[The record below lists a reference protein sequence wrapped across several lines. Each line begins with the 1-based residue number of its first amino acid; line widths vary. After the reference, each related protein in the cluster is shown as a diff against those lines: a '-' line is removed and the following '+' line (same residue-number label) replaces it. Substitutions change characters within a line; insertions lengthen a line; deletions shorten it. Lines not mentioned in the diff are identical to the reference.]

1 MGKVGTMV
9 LFEALLQN
17 TAEFKVMQTRRKVTN
32 SRNHWDCHPWGRRV
46 LS

>member
-1 MGKVGTMV
+1 MDKVGTMV

-17 TAEFKVMQTRRKVTN
+17 TAEFKVMQTQRKMTD
-32 SRNHWDCHPWGRRV
+32 SRNHWDCHPSGRRV